1 MGKVLRLTDQV
12 TGRVTVIPD
21 NTQNRKQYKRLNK
34 VRPQGQGF
42 HIEEDLDEDN
52 LPPEKYGKNQGQAA
66 SNQIQSENEELK
78 AQIKQLMQRTKDLE
92 AALTKSDD
100 DGGGDDDDKGGA
112 QVGKSAD
119 VTAAQ
124 AILILKSFTSAA
136 DVQAYTDGDA
146 RASVQAEAQKFI
158 NKLNE
163 Q

>member
-52 LPPEKYGKNQGQAA
+52 LPAEKYGKNQANAQAA
-66 SNQIQSENEELK
+66 SNEAVKENEALK
-78 AQIKQLMQRTKDLE
+78 AQINILMQRTKDLE
-92 AALTKSDD
+92 AALSKSDD
-100 DGGGDDDDKGGA
+100 GGDDDDKGGA